1 MIGCAACD
9 WYEVTAHH
17 REFVSGPL
25 LLSSGP
31 LDKST
36 LLFPASRARTYPE
49 YVPASVREDY
59 EEACAI
65 EQASPKAAATLA
77 RRALQGMIRDFWK
90 IEGQR
95 TLWHE
100 IEALKEKPGV
110 SSETWE
116 AMDAVRKV
124 GNIGAHMEKD
134 INVIIE
140 VEPNEAAALI
150 ELIEMLIEDW
160 YVARQ
165 QREERLARVK
175 GIGDAKDAARA
186 ATAR

>member
-17 REFVSGPL
+17 RGFVSGPL
-25 LLSSGP
+25 LTSGP
-31 LDKST
+31 LDKNT
-36 LLFPASRARTYPE
+36 LLFPASRARAYPE
-49 YVPASVREDY
+49 YVPAAVREDY
-59 EEACAI
+59 AEARAV

-90 IEGQR
+90 ITGQR

-100 IEALKEKPGV
+100 IEALRDKPGI

-116 AMDAVRKV
+116 AIDAVRKV
-124 GNIGAHMEKD
+124 GNIGAHMERD
-134 INVIIE
+134 INGIVD
-140 VEPNEAAALI
+140 VDPHEAAALI
-150 ELIEMLIEDW
+150 ELIEMLIEEW
-160 YVARQ
+160 YVARH
-165 QREERLARVK
+165 QRHERLTRVK
-175 GIGDAKDAARA
+175 RIGDSKEAARG